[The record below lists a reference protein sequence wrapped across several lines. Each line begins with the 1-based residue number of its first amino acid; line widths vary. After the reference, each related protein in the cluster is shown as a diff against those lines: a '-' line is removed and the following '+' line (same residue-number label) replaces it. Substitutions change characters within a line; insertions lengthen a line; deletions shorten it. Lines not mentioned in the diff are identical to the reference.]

1 MAPAVGKVHTKMTEN
16 TSGSSAADQP
26 TQAIDGLDTRTK
38 AQQVPGGDGAP
49 SHSAAAP
56 QAAAPTQEATQASA
70 PARETAGR
78 KFMRVE
84 DERWGYDPA
93 EVDDFLDRVDAVLA
107 TTARDLQSAPGV
119 GSRQVRERVF
129 DRVQGGYD
137 PAPVDARLDELEDEL
152 ADREREAFI
161 SEHGPERWEEHLEL
175 MGQTLLGRLNRP
187 HGERFRRP
195 SQRKQLGYSVSDVD
209 VLCDRITEHFRSD
222 EALDPTLVRK
232 AVFRQAQGQRCY
244 EEQQV
249 DAFMDRVVELILAL
263 R

>member
-1 MAPAVGKVHTKMTEN
+1 MTEN

-26 TQAIDGLDTRTK
+26 TQAIEGLDTRTK
-38 AQQVPGGDGAP
+38 AHEVQSGLGGTTGQSDSDLPG
-49 SHSAAAP
+49 
-56 QAAAPTQEATQASA
+56 
-70 PARETAGR
+70 PANAGR
-78 KFMRVE
+78 AFMRVD
-84 DERWGYDPA
+84 DERWGYDPV
-93 EVDDFLDRVDAVLA
+93 EVDDFLERVDAVLA
-107 TTARDLQSAPGV
+107 TTAGDLRSAPGV

-152 ADREREAFI
+152 AERERDAFI
-161 SEHGPERWEEHLEL
+161 HEHGPERWEEHLEL
-175 MGQTLLGRLNRP
+175 LGQTLLGRLNRP
-187 HGERFRRP
+187 HGERFRQP
-195 SQRKQLGYSVSDVD
+195 SQRKQLGYSVADVD

-249 DAFMDRVVELILAL
+249 DAFLDRVVELILAL